1 MGTDAPE
8 QPFTLVASAAR
19 EQSERTFGERLRT
32 WVAKAGARPVDVA
45 SLVAVKR
52 QHLYKVFD
60 DRRPMLA
67 AWLELLPPAVELLYL
82 AERASHHGLE
92 LRATVPDAKPS
103 VPLHVLVGELTDVV
117 RVAADSE
124 SDGHISVEEAE
135 RELAQ
140 WDDVFRVGSVRRA
153 QLERA
158 RKARGAVVHLE
169 GRR

>member
-1 MGTDAPE
+1 MAADAPE

-19 EQSERTFGERLRT
+19 EQAERTFGERLRG
-32 WVAKAGARPVDVA
+32 WIAKAGARPVDVA
-45 SLVAVKR
+45 ALVAVKR

-82 AERASHHGLE
+82 AERAAHHGLE
-92 LRATVPDAKPS
+92 LRSATATQHPS
-103 VPLHVLVGELTDVV
+103 IPLHVLVGELTDVL

-124 SDGHISVEEAE
+124 SDGQITVEEAE

-140 WDDVFRVGSVRRA
+140 WDDVERIAPVRRA
-153 QLERA
+153 QLRA
-158 RKARGAVVHLE
+158 VIKNRGAVVQL
-169 GRR
+169 RSQR

>member
-1 MGTDAPE
+1 MAADAPE

-19 EQSERTFGERLRT
+19 EQAERTFGERLRT
-32 WVAKAGARPVDVA
+32 WVARSGARPVDVA
-45 SLVAVKR
+45 ALLAVKR

-82 AERASHHGLE
+82 AERATHHGLE
-92 LRATVPDAKPS
+92 LRSVTVESTPS
-103 VPLHVLVGELTDVV
+103 VQLHVMVGELTDVL

-124 SDGHISVEEAE
+124 SDGQITVEEAE

-140 WDDVFRVGSVRRA
+140 WDDVERIAPIRRA
-153 QLERA
+153 QLRA
-158 RKARGAVVHLE
+158 VVKNRGAVVRL
-169 GRR
+169 RSAR